1 MNPKQIEKY
10 RERIKKLLDTARQR
24 KSGMETPLGHALD
37 AAVLGKSTSGQVTA
51 QYRGEVHGEK
61 DPFVVAHRRIV
72 GEGMGFKFNPML
84 RAISLR
90 NRANRLGDESNPNID
105 RISST
110 SAAASA
116 AEGAARGGIRGRAL
130 SNLLGTIRTSTVPTQ
145 SYPPKI
151 VP

>member
-10 RERIKKLLDTARQR
+10 KARIQRLLSTARER
-24 KSGMETPLGHALD
+24 KSGMETPLTHALD
-37 AAVLGKSTSGQVTA
+37 AAVLGKSQSGEMTA
-51 QYRGEVHGEK
+51 RIRAAAHGEK
-61 DPFVVAHRRIV
+61 DPYVEAHKRIV
-72 GEGMGFKFNPML
+72 GEGMGYKFNPIL

-90 NRANRLGDESNPNID
+90 NRANRLGDESNPNIS

-116 AEGAARGGIRGRAL
+116 AEGAARAGVRGRAL
-130 SNLLGTIRTSTVPTQ
+130 TNTIRTATNPMQ